1 MDSRKEAILE
11 AVVREY
17 IETGMPVGSL
27 TLVHKYQFPFST
39 ATIRAE
45 MAALEEAGFL
55 THPHTSAGR
64 VPTQK
69 GYRYF
74 VNLMQDEESLLVREE
89 LAARKRLEAMRGRYE
104 RKLEVASEVL
114 SDLTRN
120 MGFAGLS
127 GEIFSHGLGNLFSQP
142 EFMNPDRILKA
153 AELLDNLT
161 NLIYELPQGFDTRV
175 YIGTEAPIGKSA
187 GCSIVLSEFLSPF
200 GDRGYLGII
209 GPMRTNYGRNL
220 AAVKEVKEVLE
231 DKNV

>member
-1 MDSRKEAILE
+1 MESRKEAILE

-17 IETGMPVGSL
+17 IETGLPVGSL

-45 MAALEEAGFL
+45 MADLEASGFL

-64 VPTQK
+64 VPTEK

-74 VNLMQDEESLLVREE
+74 VNLMQDEEGLLAREE
-89 LAARKRLEAMRGRYE
+89 HATRKRLESMRGRYE
-104 RKLEVASEVL
+104 RRLEVASEVL

-142 EFMNPDRILKA
+142 EFLDPDRILKA

-161 NLIYELPQGFDTRV
+161 GLLYELPAGFDTRIF
-175 YIGTEAPIGKSA
+175 IGSEAPIGKSA
-187 GCSIVLSEFLSPF
+187 GCSIILSEFASPF
-200 GDRGYLGII
+200 GDRGCLGVI
-209 GPMRTNYGRNL
+209 GPMRTNYSRNL
-220 AAVKEVKEVLE
+220 AAIKEVKQVLE